1 MAMLE
6 TFEDIVRRASQFTE
20 ETLESASATHPFE
33 ERAIHEKL
41 PPKVR
46 KLFDDTHYAEATFE
60 TYKFLDRKIAAFSG
74 ITETGYKLMM
84 NALAESG
91 PLRINELQTESQ
103 KDEQRGY
110 QFILAGAMSALRNPR
125 GHEFDYFDQVE
136 TCLDHLSLASMLV
149 RKLEEANYLF

>member
-6 TFEDIVRRASQFTE
+6 VFEDIVRRVSQFTE
-20 ETLESASATHPFE
+20 ETVEPSGATHPFE
-33 ERAIHEKL
+33 QRAIHDKL

-60 TYKFLDRKIAAFSG
+60 AYKFLDRKIASFSG
-74 ITETGYKLMM
+74 LKETGYKLMM
-84 NALAESG
+84 SALAESG
-91 PLRINELQTESQ
+91 PIKINGLLTDSE

-136 TCLDHLSLASMLV
+136 TSLDHLSLASMIM
-149 RKLEEANYLF
+149 RKLEEAKYAF

>member
-1 MAMLE
+1 MGMFE
-6 TFEDIVRRASQFTE
+6 NFEDVVRRASQFTE
-20 ETLESASATHPFE
+20 EKLESASNSHPFD

-46 KLFDDTHYAEATFE
+46 KLFDDTHYAESTFE
-60 TYKFLDRKIAAFSG
+60 AYKFIDRKIAQISG
-74 ITETGYKLMM
+74 IKETGYKLMM
-84 NALAESG
+84 AALADTG
-91 PLRINELQTESQ
+91 PVSINARQTESE

-136 TCLDHLSLASMLV
+136 TCLDHLSLASMLI
-149 RKLEEANYLF
+149 RKIEEAGYLL